1 MAKHQS
7 VCRRRTLSLAD
18 VPDCRK
24 SNRVNSTDSHEIDF
38 SKTFAR
44 NMVRRPSFSISD
56 DHQSTSTEL
65 PCFPLQNVLEE
76 TNLQFK
82 NAREPSELPSLSK
95 SDASPYTTSLF
106 ESNSANPLLD
116 IMHTCKMRNTSPS
129 CISSSPLK
137 NVDYLSPSS
146 LLSSA
151 LIKLYLSRDT
161 VYSPNNSGREEAK
174 FHCTNC
180 QNLVGLPGCLQ
191 IASNLLASMVM
202 PVKHFIGVY
211 SNNNNNKNNNSRNKK
226 LNLGNVYSS
235 NGIFNVSSFVSS
247 CHSDKDVY
255 TDVSYSSSAESVST
269 WEDASNISKAGYYSD
284 NYLIGAANQ
293 VKKCD
298 VYRRCLEMKLRHTP
312 SSAQIPTFTDG
323 NLRSTSAAY
332 IGSASHRQHPHSHHH
347 YHRYHHHHH
356 QAHHCKLALTDI
368 YAGLKSPSSL
378 PGKDG
383 KSSMNSPS
391 SSTSHDTT
399 SRHNNNNV
407 DMKSNSTN
415 TITSQSSI
423 LSAYE
428 HSLSSSSALERLC
441 SLWINLKPDM
451 IEEEKFYYMDEKSLE
466 RRVNAQ
472 ASNIISPVSF

>member
-1 MAKHQS
+1 
-7 VCRRRTLSLAD
+7 
-18 VPDCRK
+18 
-24 SNRVNSTDSHEIDF
+24 
-38 SKTFAR
+38 
-44 NMVRRPSFSISD
+44 MVRRPSFSISD

-65 PCFPLQNVLEE
+65 SYFPLQNVLEE

-82 NAREPSELPSLSK
+82 NAREPIELPSLSK
-95 SDASPYTTSLF
+95 SDSSPYATSLF

-116 IMHTCKMRNTSPS
+116 IMHTCKMHNTSTG
-129 CISSSPLK
+129 CISSPSLK

-151 LIKLYLSRDT
+151 LIKLYLSRVT
-161 VYSPNNSGREEAK
+161 VYSSNNTLKSHLSSGSEEAK

-202 PVKHFIGVY
+202 PAKHFIGVY
-211 SNNNNNKNNNSRNKK
+211 SNNNNKSRNK

-247 CHSDKDVY
+247 CPSDKDVY

-269 WEDASNISKAGYYSD
+269 WEDASNVSNAGYYSD
-284 NYLIGAANQ
+284 NYLIGALNE

-312 SSAQIPTFTDG
+312 SPARIPTFTDG
-323 NLRSTSAAY
+323 NLRSTSAY
-332 IGSASHRQHPHSHHH
+332 IGSSSHRQQHPHNHHH
-347 YHRYHHHHH
+347 HRHHYHHHHH
-356 QAHHCKLALTDI
+356 GSHHRKLALTDI
-368 YAGLKSPSSL
+368 YAGLKLSSSPLS
-378 PGKDG
+378 GKDG

-391 SSTSHDTT
+391 SSSTSHDT
-399 SRHNNNNV
+399 SRNNNNNNNV
-407 DMKSNSTN
+407 DVKSNSTN
-415 TITSQSSI
+415 SDTITSQSSI

-428 HSLSSSSALERLC
+428 YSLSSTALERLC
-441 SLWINLKPDM
+441 SLWINLKPDI